1 MVSLPFDYRGVDV
14 VVVVVVVV
22 VPVLPPLRKICV
34 AAVAVVA
41 LMKRRCLQP
50 RLFPSYW
57 KSFGWNPSRHS
68 IDFESFFLFV
78 FIQFCYLRLF
88 CTRKCQLFVIV

>member
-1 MVSLPFDYRGVDV
+1 MVSLLIDYRVVVVVADV
-14 VVVVVVVV
+14 VVVVVD
-22 VPVLPPLRKICV
+22 PVSPPLRKICV
-34 AAVAVVA
+34 AAVAAVA
-41 LMKRRCLQP
+41 LMKRQCLQ
-50 RLFPSYW
+50 LSYW

-68 IDFESFFLFV
+68 FDFEMFFLFV